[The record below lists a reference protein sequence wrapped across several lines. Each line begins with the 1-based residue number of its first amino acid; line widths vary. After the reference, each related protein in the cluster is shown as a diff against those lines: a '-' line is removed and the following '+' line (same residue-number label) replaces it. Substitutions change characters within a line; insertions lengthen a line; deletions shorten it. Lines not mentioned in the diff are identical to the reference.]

1 MKTKKTMLVA
11 VALLSIIT
19 CSAIENVI
27 VLTPTVK
34 GSEGSQKFT
43 DESMFI
49 VETKSDTVSCYNS
62 NENDDWTVESSK
74 ISVKEVKGKSFS
86 ILFGAA
92 SAFDMTAGASYGA
105 ILTPAGIDRASN
117 GALGVLGGL
126 GNGIDTNEG
135 FQFGLNLSNLP
146 TNVTVQISKVFIQM
160 INPKEIGV
168 VVSRLN
174 PEKSI
179 SFGVKTPEIQVNLP
193 NNGGWLDVNSLELK
207 LKGGKK
213 MEEMISLICTIGTTV
228 IPNNEKPSYR
238 IKGIEL
244 RMIKE

>member
-1 MKTKKTMLVA
+1 MKSKKTMLVA
-11 VALLSIIT
+11 VAILSIIT

-27 VLTPTVK
+27 VLTPSVK

-49 VETKSDTVSCYNS
+49 VENKSDTVSCYNS
-62 NENDDWTVESSK
+62 SENDDWTVESSK
-74 ISVKEVKGKSFS
+74 ITVKEVKGKSFS
-86 ILFGAA
+86 VLFGAA

-105 ILTPAGIDRASN
+105 ILAPAGIDRANN

-135 FQFGLNLSNLP
+135 YQFGLNLSSLP
-146 TNVTVQISKVFIQM
+146 TNVTVQISKIFIQM
-160 INPKEIGV
+160 INPQETGV

-174 PEKSI
+174 PEKSM
-179 SFGVKTPEIQVNLP
+179 SFGVKTPGIQTNLP
-193 NNGGWLDVNSLELK
+193 NNGGWLDVNSMELK
-207 LKGGKK
+207 LKGGQK
-213 MEEMISLICTIGTTV
+213 MEDMLSLICTIGTNV
-228 IPNNEKPSYR
+228 IPNNEKPTYR

-244 RMIKE
+244 KFIKQ